1 MFSFRTWTI
10 KALYIFTFFVTL
22 YAMSFPPSLYALPVL
37 PSVYTCFLGRLVIVS
52 YCLSWASICP
62 QGVKFSKL
70 SFFCTSPRNISY
82 VFLAI
87 SKKIPLCFRFVPHSL
102 SLLFEHSSG
111 GIVIFSSQQKK
122 KALSFKKNL
131 LNWKYFGK
139 YEFLPKTSR
148 LMQDLFL
155 KRI

>member
-52 YCLSWASICP
+52 HCLSLASICP
-62 QGVKFSKL
+62 QGVKFSKP